1 MIYTSYYGL
10 VNALKHYK
18 IKMVCISAIQPSWL
32 PWISTIKILQPPV
45 KILDVKNVLD
55 ARKMYIEHLENIGV
69 NDIKYE
75 LAMQGKKDFAL
86 LCYEKYSDITS
97 GTKFCHRRFFAAW
110 WELKTG
116 IVIPEF
122 DLEKIKALP
131 VPENMAFKF

>member
-10 VNALKHYK
+10 ANALKHYK
-18 IKMVCISAIQPSWL
+18 IKMVGISAIQPSWL
-32 PWISTIKILQPPV
+32 PWISTIKILQPPM
-45 KILDVKNVLD
+45 KILDAKNIFD

-86 LCYEKYSDITS
+86 LCYEKYNDITS
-97 GTKFCHRRFFAAW
+97 GIKFCHRRFFAAW

-122 DLEKIKALP
+122 DLEKIKSIP

>member
-1 MIYTSYYGL
+1 M
-10 VNALKHYK
+10 VDALKRYK

-32 PWISTIKILQPPV
+32 PWISVIHILQPPL
-45 KILDVKNVLD
+45 KILNAKSILD
-55 ARKMYIEHLENIGV
+55 ARKIYIEHLENVGV

-86 LCYEKYSDITS
+86 LCYEKHLDIIE

-110 WELKTG
+110 WESKTG

-122 DLEKIKALP
+122 GLEAIKARQA
-131 VPENMAFKF
+131 PENMAFKF

>member
-1 MIYTSYYGL
+1 MIYTSYYGM
-10 VNALKHYK
+10 VNALKRYK
-18 IKMVCISAIQPSWL
+18 IKMVGISAIQPSWL
-32 PWISTIKILQPPV
+32 PWISTIKILQPPM
-45 KILDVKNVLD
+45 KILDAKNIFD

-86 LCYEKYSDITS
+86 LCYEKYNDIVS
-97 GTKFCHRRFFAAW
+97 GLKFCHRRFFAAW

-122 DLEKIKALP
+122 DLEKRKAMP
-131 VPENMAFKF
+131 VPENMVFKF

>member
-18 IKMVCISAIQPSWL
+18 IKMVGISAIQPSWL
-32 PWISTIKILQPPV
+32 PWISTIKILQPPI
-45 KILDVKNVLD
+45 KILDAKNILD
-55 ARKMYIEHLENIGV
+55 ARKMYVEHLEDIGV

-86 LCYEKYSDITS
+86 LCYEKYHDITA
-97 GTKFCHRRFFAAW
+97 GIKFCHRRFFAAW

-116 IVIPEF
+116 IIIPEF